1 MATLFNKS
9 FEYVQVSGGH
19 YTAGKYVKG
28 DVTRRNVR
36 GTLQPQTSKQCLVS
50 SDGTRTT
57 GYINVYSSERLSF
70 RELGG
75 NVSGYVVFNG
85 GTYELLTEQSYTNG
99 LIPHYEYS
107 ACLCKDSEIPSEV
120 SNV

>member
-9 FEYVQVSGGH
+9 FEYVQVSGGR
-19 YTAGKYVKG
+19 YTTGKYVKG
-28 DVTRRNVR
+28 VVARRNVR
-36 GTLQPQTSKQCLVS
+36 GTLQPQTNKQCLVS

-75 NVSGYVVFNG
+75 NASGYVFFNG
-85 GTYELLTEQSYTNG
+85 GTYELLTEQCFTNG

-107 ACLCKDSEIPSEV
+107 ACLCKDSEIPIEV
-120 SNV
+120 SDV